1 MISTHARRPARLA
14 TGLALAVVVGGAAAG
29 SAAAATPSDI
39 RLDSVVSRS
48 QSVTTVTTIN
58 GRTITQGLGMFI
70 GAQIIGKLVKM
81 NTTGEGDLAVIDWKQ
96 VWMVPCIFAGVIMVI
111 FFLFFRDPG
120 RKSKAGVPAVDEM
133 DERTTM

>member
-1 MISTHARRPARLA
+1 MRRTIAPLLCLSLA
-14 TGLALAVVVGGAAAG
+14 ACG
-29 SAAAATPSDI
+29 AATPRPAVPGSD
-39 RLDSVVSRS
+39 VVTMEEMRIVAS
-48 QSVTTVTTIN
+48 T
-58 GRTITQGLGMFI
+58 G
-70 GAQIIGKLVKM
+70 
-81 NTTGEGDLAVIDWKQ
+81 GEGDLAVIDWKQ